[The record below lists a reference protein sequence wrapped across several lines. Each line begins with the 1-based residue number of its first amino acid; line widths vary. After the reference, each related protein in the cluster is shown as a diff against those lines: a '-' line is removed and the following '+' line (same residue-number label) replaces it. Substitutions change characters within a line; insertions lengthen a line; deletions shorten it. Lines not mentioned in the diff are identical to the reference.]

1 MILNLAAPYVMSH
14 VEFSPTSMHVLQIAS
29 IANVFMS
36 LFTANSLFLM
46 FTNKIKLL
54 AILMMMSS
62 SIVIVG
68 GILVANSGFE
78 NLVFAYLGATIFAAL
93 VSTIYANKTIK
104 NASSIIFARL
114 I

>member
-1 MILNLAAPYVMSH
+1 AAPYVMSH

-54 AILMMMSS
+54 AVLMMISS

-68 GILVANSGFE
+68 GISWACN
-78 NLVFAYLGATIFAAL
+78 N
-93 VSTIYANKTIK
+93 
-104 NASSIIFARL
+104 
-114 I
+114 